1 MDIQRGSRRAR
12 HVAAN
17 TAANQAAQAQQQE
30 HPPPTQDDGLRRG
43 LLRPA
48 PQTRDLHRTPDQRQP
63 ESDEE
68 HEMPTVAPR
77 VNPFRLHRCKLNN
90 VFPSHGWILRASVRL

>member
-17 TAANQAAQAQQQE
+17 TAANQAAQAQQQQ
-30 HPPPTQDDGLRRG
+30 HPSPTQDDGLRQG

-48 PQTRDLHRTPDQRQP
+48 PQTRDMHRTPDNRQP

-77 VNPFRLHRCKLNN
+77 VNPFRLHRCKFEIPLP
-90 VFPSHGWILRASVRL
+90 VACLGST